1 MKKPTA
7 TAILAS
13 TDRGVLLAEQLRREL
28 AGSLVF
34 STRPAVGLP
43 AVQAIA
49 SIADFLATEFANYE
63 AFIFIGALGI
73 CVRSIAPYVQD
84 KATDPAVINLDDH
97 GQFVQPVLS
106 GHVGG
111 ANALAQR
118 LARVLGAQAVI
129 TTASDLQDLWALD
142 TLAAQFRWRAVPSE
156 PLNQLVSRFVNNG
169 RTALLLEIQDE
180 GTRWLEKSRPP
191 FVDVFYSREGV
202 DWSPYAL
209 LLAVTYRPLAVPIPT
224 LCFYAPVLHL
234 GLGCSRDIETDLLD
248 ASVREQLAAHQLAVE
263 SVKSIGSIDIKHD
276 ETAFIAL
283 AQRLDVPLLTYPA
296 EALNSKTTPNPSDV
310 VLSKLGVPSVGEAAA
325 LLSSGNAVLLL
336 EKQKVTVA
344 SGKKHTLAVAL
355 EAAAERRGVI
365 AIVGAGPGDA
375 SLISV
380 KGKELLEAA
389 DLILYAGSLV
399 PERLTHYAKSGAV
412 VRDSASMTLEEQLKL
427 MESHYW
433 RGHLTVRL
441 HSGDPSIYG
450 AIQEQMSEF
459 DDRGMA
465 YFIVPGISAFQAA
478 AASLKSEFTIP
489 EVVQTI
495 ILTRGA
501 GNTPLP
507 PHEKLEEM
515 ARHRATMCIFLSAT
529 IARRV
534 QEQLLEH
541 YPADTPV
548 AILYRVSWDDEE
560 IYTGQLADMAALIRT
575 HKLTRTVLIVVGAA
589 IGARKNRSQLYHPDW
604 KHIFR
609 TGQPAKM
616 KKTKQRADDAPS
628 S

>member
-1 MKKPTA
+1 MKNKP

-13 TDRGVLLAEQLRREL
+13 TDRGVLLADRLCQEL
-28 AGSLVF
+28 EGSVVF
-34 STRPAVGLP
+34 STRPGGAP
-43 AVQAIA
+43 TMQPIA
-49 SIADFLATEFANYE
+49 SISNFLATSFTDYE

-84 KATDPAVINLDDH
+84 KATDPAIINLDDH

-106 GHVGG
+106 GHLGG
-111 ANALAQR
+111 ANELARR
-118 LARVLGAQAVI
+118 LARVLGAQAII
-129 TTASDLQDLWALD
+129 TTASDLQNIWALD
-142 TLAAQFRWRAVPSE
+142 TLAAQFGWQAVPSQ
-156 PLNQLVSRFVNNG
+156 PLNQLISLFVNNAK
-169 RTALLLEIQDE
+169 TALLLDVQNE
-180 GTRWLEKSRPP
+180 GTRWLEKTRPP
-191 FVDVFYSREGV
+191 FVDVFYHRDEIAWDQYQLV
-202 DWSPYAL
+202 
-209 LLAVTYRPLAVPIPT
+209 LAVTYRPLVAPVPV
-224 LCFYAPVLHL
+224 LAFYAPVLHL
-234 GLGCSRDIETDLLD
+234 GLGCSRDIEADLLE
-248 ASVREQLAAHQLAVE
+248 ASVRTQLAEHGLAIE
-263 SVKSIGSIDIKHD
+263 AVKSINSIDIKHD
-276 ETAFIAL
+276 EVAFLAL
-283 AQRLDVPLLTYPA
+283 AERLGVPLLTYPA
-296 EALNSKTTPNPSDV
+296 DALNTQTTPNPSDV

-325 LLSSGNAVLLL
+325 QLASGNGNLLL

-355 EAAAERRGVI
+355 DATAERRGVV

-380 KGKELLEAA
+380 KGKELLETA

-412 VRDSASMTLEEQLKL
+412 VRNSAGMTLEEQLHL
-427 MESHYW
+427 MSEHYQ
-433 RGHLTVRL
+433 RGHLIVRL
-441 HSGDPSIYG
+441 QSGDPSIYG
-450 AIQEQMSEF
+450 AIQEQMTEF
-459 DDRGMA
+459 DERGMD

-478 AASLKSEFTIP
+478 AASLNSEFTIP

-507 PHEKLEEM
+507 PHEDLAEM
-515 ARHRATMCIFLSAT
+515 AKHRATMCIFLSAT
-529 IARRV
+529 IAKRV
-534 QEQLLEH
+534 QAQLEEH

-548 AILYRVSWDDEE
+548 AILYRVTWDDEE
-560 IYTGQLADMAALIRT
+560 IYTGQLADLASLIRE

-609 TGQPAKM
+609 TGKPAKV
-616 KKTKQRADDAPS
+616 KKPRKQADNGQ
-628 S
+628 

>member
-1 MKKPTA
+1 MKNKL

-13 TDRGVLLAEQLRREL
+13 TDRGVLLADRLRREL
-28 AGSLVF
+28 EGSVVF
-34 STRPAVGLP
+34 STRSGGAPDMQP
-43 AVQAIA
+43 ITT
-49 SIADFLATEFANYE
+49 IADFLAASFGAYD

-84 KATDPAVINLDDH
+84 KATDPAIINLDDH

-106 GHVGG
+106 GHLGG
-111 ANALAQR
+111 ANELARR
-118 LARVLGAQAVI
+118 LARVLGAQAII
-129 TTASDLQDLWALD
+129 TTSSDLQAIWALD
-142 TLAAQFRWRAVPSE
+142 TLAAQFGWQAVPSQ
-156 PLNQLVSRFVNNG
+156 PLNQLIALFVNNAK
-169 RTALLLEIQDE
+169 TALLLDVQDE
-180 GTRWLEKSRPP
+180 GTRWLEKTRPP
-191 FVDVFYSREGV
+191 FVDIFYDRAEIAWDQYQLV
-202 DWSPYAL
+202 
-209 LLAVTYRPLAVPIPT
+209 LAVTYRPVVAPVPT
-224 LCFYAPVLHL
+224 LAFYAPVLHL
-234 GLGCSRDIETDLLD
+234 GLGCSRDIEADLLE
-248 ASVREQLAAHQLAVE
+248 ASVRAQLAEHQLAAAA
-263 SVKSIGSIDIKHD
+263 VKSINSIDIKHD
-276 ETAFIAL
+276 EVAFLAL
-283 AQRLDVPLLTYPA
+283 AERLGVPLLTYPA
-296 EALNSKTTPNPSDV
+296 DALNTQTTPNPSEV

-325 LLSSGNAVLLL
+325 QLASGNGNLLL

-355 EAAAERRGVI
+355 DAAAERRGII

-399 PERLTHYAKSGAV
+399 PERLTHYAKPGAV
-412 VRDSASMTLEEQLKL
+412 VRNSAGMTLEEQLHL
-427 MESHYW
+427 MSAHYR

-441 HSGDPSIYG
+441 HSGDPAIYG
-450 AIQEQMSEF
+450 AIQEQMSAF
-459 DDRGMA
+459 DEHGMD

-478 AASLKSEFTIP
+478 AASLNSEFTIP

-507 PHEKLEEM
+507 PHEDLAEM
-515 ARHRATMCIFLSAT
+515 AKHRATMCIFLSAT
-529 IARRV
+529 IAKRV
-534 QEQLLEH
+534 QEQLLQH
-541 YPADTPV
+541 YPSDTPV
-548 AILYRVSWDDEE
+548 AILYRVTWDDEE
-560 IYTGQLADMAALIRT
+560 IYTGQLADLAALIRQ

-609 TGQPAKM
+609 TGKPAKV
-616 KKTKQRADDAPS
+616 KKPKKPVDDS
-628 S
+628 Q

>member
-1 MKKPTA
+1 MKNKP

-13 TDRGVLLAEQLRREL
+13 TDRGVLLADRLHREL
-28 AGSLVF
+28 EGSIVF
-34 STRPAVGLP
+34 STRPAGVAGTQP
-43 AVQAIA
+43 IMTIA
-49 SIADFLATEFANYE
+49 EFLAASFADYE

-84 KATDPAVINLDDH
+84 KATDPAIINLDDH

-106 GHVGG
+106 GHLGG
-111 ANALAQR
+111 ANDLARR
-118 LARVLGAQAVI
+118 LARVLGAQAII
-129 TTASDLQDLWALD
+129 TTASDLQNIWALD
-142 TLAAQFRWRAVPSE
+142 TLAAQFGWQAAPSQ
-156 PLNQLVSRFVNNG
+156 PLNQLISLFVNNVK
-169 RTALLLEIQDE
+169 TALLLDVQDE
-180 GTRWLEKSRPP
+180 GTRWLEKTRPP
-191 FVDVFYSREGV
+191 FVDVFYSQDEIE
-202 DWSPYAL
+202 WSRYQL
-209 LLAVTYRPLAVPIPT
+209 LLAVTYRPLVVPVPT
-224 LCFYAPVLHL
+224 LVFFAPVLHL
-234 GLGCSRDIETDLLD
+234 GMGCSRGIEAELLE
-248 ASVREQLAAHQLAVE
+248 ASVRAQLTEQQLAPE
-263 SVKSIGSIDIKHD
+263 SVKSISSIDIKHD
-276 ETAFIAL
+276 EVAFLAL
-283 AQRLDVPLLTYPA
+283 AERWGVPLLTYPA
-296 EALNSKTTPNPSDV
+296 EVLNAQTTPNPSEV

-325 LLSSGNAVLLL
+325 QVASGNGRLLL

-355 EAAAERRGVI
+355 DAAAERRGVI

-380 KGKELLEAA
+380 KGKELLETA

-399 PERLTHYAKSGAV
+399 PERLTHYAKLGAV
-412 VRDSASMTLEEQLKL
+412 VRNSAGMTLEEQLHL
-427 MESHYW
+427 MSAHYQ
-433 RGHLTVRL
+433 RGHLIVRL
-441 HSGDPSIYG
+441 QSGDPSIYG
-450 AIQEQMSEF
+450 AIQEQMTEF
-459 DDRGMA
+459 DERGMA

-478 AASLKSEFTIP
+478 AASLNSEFTIP

-507 PHEKLEEM
+507 PHEDLAAM
-515 ARHRATMCIFLSAT
+515 AQHRATMCIFLSAT
-529 IARRV
+529 IAKRV

-548 AILYRVSWDDEE
+548 AILYRVTWDDEE
-560 IYTGQLADMAALIRT
+560 IYTGQLADLAGLIRQ

-609 TGQPAKM
+609 TGKPAKV
-616 KKTKQRADDAPS
+616 KKPKKQADDAS
-628 S
+628 L